1 MMLRSVLFVLF
12 SFFVYRAS
20 SQQTVSLHV
29 VTMSRNLLPGS
40 SDFKFEINDKVYK
53 LKAGECLD
61 TELSADSIH
70 IIVKDR
76 RLVKQ
81 KTDEV
86 HIAATG
92 EMYIW
97 VKLIWTG
104 TFREPRYGAEVI
116 CKTCYEELKQK
127 CKRTITD

>member
-53 LKAGECLD
+53 L
-61 TELSADSIH
+61 
-70 IIVKDR
+70 
-76 RLVKQ
+76 
-81 KTDEV
+81 
-86 HIAATG
+86 
-92 EMYIW
+92 
-97 VKLIWTG
+97 
-104 TFREPRYGAEVI
+104 
-116 CKTCYEELKQK
+116 
-127 CKRTITD
+127 